1 MQVQSHQY
9 RALDFVEVVEH
20 YVEESLCWH
29 QLLVWV
35 HMHTCLRVGGHGC
48 SWACLLVCI
57 TVLYMCV
64 YILHVQCKIEINPTF
79 FLEGCDTILCK
90 VIGNVASAGLQL
102 CSCWKGRQTAQVKNN
117 IYFSV
122 CLGPAS
128 TEENRK
134 SQNAWCVWTAVFAP
148 DSPLCG
154 YNLYIWVKNLS
165 PQMQYALTPLLLTC
179 LKTSDFWETETWIL
193 PFPWLPACSTLRWA
207 SALPPSQK
215 QWFSTE

>member
-29 QLLVWV
+29 QLWIWV
-35 HMHTCLRVGGHGC
+35 HMHTCLRVGRHGC

-57 TVLYMCV
+57 TVLYMRV
-64 YILHVQCKIEINPTF
+64 YILHIQCKTEINPTF

-90 VIGNVASAGLQL
+90 VIGSVSSAGLQL
-102 CSCWKGRQTAQVKNN
+102 CSCWKGRRTAQVKNN

-122 CLGPAS
+122 CLGPPS
-128 TEENRK
+128 PEQNRK
-134 SQNAWCVWTAVFAP
+134 SQNAWCVWTVVFAP

-154 YNLYIWVKNLS
+154 VSQK
-165 PQMQYALTPLLLTC
+165 PQPSDAVC
-179 LKTSDFWETETWIL
+179 INSTSSDMPQNFRFLGNRDLDFT
-193 PFPWLPACSTLRWA
+193 FPWLPACSTLRWA
-207 SALPPSQK
+207 SALPSSQK